1 VLLLKLFGRLLAWLL
16 AWVVTA
22 VCLCL
27 TPGFVA
33 RGALLPDS
41 MFSWL
46 PWPLPRLVQ
55 SWRDRNILPATQAR
69 IDQLETW

>member
-1 VLLLKLFGRLLAWLL
+1 
-16 AWVVTA
+16 
-22 VCLCL
+22 
-27 TPGFVA
+27 VA

-41 MFSWL
+41 MISWL